1 MLSLFAVAA
10 KNKEENFDAKPWNPG
25 CTVSTFQYD
34 IRYQR
39 TRIDLP
45 TNFEQDP
52 LYTVNVHCKIRK

>member
-45 TNFEQDP
+45 TNCDRD
-52 LYTVNVHCKIRK
+52 L